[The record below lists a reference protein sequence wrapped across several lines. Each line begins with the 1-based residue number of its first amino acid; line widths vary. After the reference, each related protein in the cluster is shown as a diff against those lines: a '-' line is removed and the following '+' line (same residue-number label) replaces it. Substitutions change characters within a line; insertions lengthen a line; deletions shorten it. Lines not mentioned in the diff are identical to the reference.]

1 MLAWRFELVLQT
13 GNIDPPRPGHLAER
27 RKMPIDEVE
36 DLYTAFRKWI
46 IFKLNDT
53 SLSPNTGFYIDNFF
67 LFSQAHLIIN
77 DLKKGKDNPKYKR
90 AEKQL
95 LFYLSD
101 RQRLKIKN
109 K

>member
-1 MLAWRFELVLQT
+1 MKQQT
-13 GNIDPPRPGHLAER
+13 TQESKFNYFTEQDLIKRYAER

-46 IFKLNDT
+46 RFKLNDT
-53 SLSPNTGFYIDNFF
+53 SLSEKTGFYIDNFF